1 MSDNHQTI
9 EDDAGNMISSIMQTM
24 EQAAESPDI
33 DAMMAELQAAVD
45 KVEELV
51 VHWLEVFEAFGWIG
65 CVSTDDGDD
74 GLVDE
79 ELDLSDVPEA
89 ER

>member
-1 MSDNHQTI
+1 MSDNRQAI
-9 EDDAGNMISSIMQTM
+9 ESIMQAM
-24 EQAAESPDI
+24 EQAAESSNLD
-33 DAMMAELQAAVD
+33 DELS
-45 KVEELV
+45 KIMETFELIQERLLDSC
-51 VHWLEVFEAFGWIG
+51 LEIVEAFGLI
-65 CVSTDDGDD
+65 SIDTGDD

>member
-1 MSDNHQTI
+1 MSDNHQAV
-9 EDDAGNMISSIMQTM
+9 EKIMQAM
-24 EQAAESPDI
+24 EQAAESSNFD
-33 DAMMAELQAAVD
+33 DELS
-45 KVEELV
+45 KIMETFELIQERLLNSC
-51 VHWLEVFEAFGWIG
+51 LEIFEALG
-65 CVSTDDGDD
+65 CVSVDDGDD

>member
-1 MSDNHQTI
+1 MSDNHQAI
-9 EDDAGNMISSIMQTM
+9 ESIMQTM
-24 EQAAESPDI
+24 EQAAESSDI

-45 KVEELV
+45 KVEEILV
-51 VHWLEVFEAFGWIG
+51 AHWLEVFEAFGWIG
-65 CVSTDDGDD
+65 CVSTDDDD

>member
-1 MSDNHQTI
+1 MSDKGQTA
-9 EDDAGNMISSIMQTM
+9 ESSNLDDELLKIMQTLELM
-24 EQAAESPDI
+24 QERLI
-33 DAMMAELQAAVD
+33 DSFM
-45 KVEELV
+45 
-51 VHWLEVFEAFGWIG
+51 EVFEAFGCI
-65 CVSTDDGDD
+65 SIDQGDD

>member
-1 MSDNHQTI
+1 MSDNHQAI
-9 EDDAGNMISSIMQTM
+9 EKIMQDM
-24 EQAAESPDI
+24 EQAAKSSNFD
-33 DAMMAELQAAVD
+33 DELS
-45 KVEELV
+45 KIIETFELIQERLLNSC
-51 VHWLEVFEAFGWIG
+51 LEIFEALG

>member
-1 MSDNHQTI
+1 MSDSDQTFNDI
-9 EDDAGNMISSIMQTM
+9 VQATEQT
-24 EQAAESPDI
+24 AESSSLDDELLKIAQTLELMQERLI
-33 DAMMAELQAAVD
+33 DSFMEI
-45 KVEELV
+45 
-51 VHWLEVFEAFGWIG
+51 FEAFGCI
-65 CVSTDDGDD
+65 SIDEGDD

>member
-1 MSDNHQTI
+1 MSDNHQAI
-9 EDDAGNMISSIMQTM
+9 EKIMQAM
-24 EQAAESPDI
+24 EQAAESSNFD
-33 DAMMAELQAAVD
+33 DELS
-45 KVEELV
+45 KIMETFELIQER
-51 VHWLEVFEAFGWIG
+51 LLNSCLMICEALGYT
-65 CVSTDDGDD
+65 SADDDD